1 MLSYPSTHPT
11 ATAAIGLALVA
22 GVAHY
27 TAGTIPDRD
36 GGINDTNSDLGT
48 VDVDG
53 RILDTPALTS
63 STKKARLN
71 EACGSD
77 DVARVAC
84 GAAATHPVDHHERPQ
99 HGRTPKWLVDAAR
112 VYRPAPAPGT
122 YTLPAYATQVLEA
135 VRLLPPGTVSVTRQV
150 CSCVQ
155 LCAAVCA
162 AVCSCVCVCV
172 CVCVWL
178 CVCVCVCGCV
188 CVAVCVAVCVWL

>member
-53 RILDTPALTS
+53 RMLDTPALTS
-63 STKKARLN
+63 PKKKARLN

-99 HGRTPKWLVDAAR
+99 HGRTPTG
-112 VYRPAPAPGT
+112 RPARATAGRRPIRPRWAPAAGRDGRWWSSAAAPRAGPG
-122 YTLPAYATQVLEA
+122 
-135 VRLLPPGTVSVTRQV
+135 
-150 CSCVQ
+150 
-155 LCAAVCA
+155 
-162 AVCSCVCVCV
+162 
-172 CVCVWL
+172 W
-178 CVCVCVCGCV
+178 
-188 CVAVCVAVCVWL
+188 